1 MKIEIREAVGSSAW
15 DDIATRSAQAWLFH
29 TFGWI
34 DLEASLT
41 GARDLSFALMSGGS
55 IVAIMPLFFSEVGL
69 GPFTERLLHNALHR
83 QTGLAFAADLSAEVK
98 RQATQS
104 AMAEVLR
111 IAESLDADRIH
122 LAEQNLCAQNVS
134 DQRTEVPSFVMEYGF
149 QPGLAYGPAGFQP
162 FPGGATAVV
171 DQIVDLQASEG
182 ALMASLKQG
191 CRRNVRMAIKSGV
204 EVRDVTSADDLLDR
218 YRAIA
223 KKSADR
229 TGEALPA
236 REHIAALF
244 AAFAPDQLSV
254 LLATHKGQD
263 AGAIVLLHYESRM
276 YFFSGVSDP
285 AFLKVF
291 VNDLLHWEA
300 IRFGIKR
307 GFSHYR
313 LGPVFPTV
321 PRGWPIETV
330 TRFKGKFGAAPYA
343 ILQGS
348 LFRHPEKYKPLAL
361 LQIEQW
367 ADGRNQAAFSA

>member
-83 QTGLAFAADLSAEVK
+83 QTGLAFAADLSVEAQH
-98 RQATQS
+98 QALQS

-111 IAESLDADRIH
+111 IAESLDVDRIH
-122 LAEQNLCAQNVS
+122 LAEQNLCAQNMS
-134 DQRTEVPSFVMEYGF
+134 DHRNEVPAFVMEYGF

-171 DQIVDLQASEG
+171 DQILDLQHTQEF
-182 ALMASLKQG
+182 LMAALKKG
-191 CRRNVRMAIKSGV
+191 CRRDVRSALKSGV
-204 EVRDVTSADDLLDR
+204 SVSDVTNTDNLLDR
-218 YRAIA
+218 YMEIA
-223 KKSADR
+223 RKSAER
-229 TGEALPA
+229 TGETVPA
-236 REHIAALF
+236 RGRIDALF
-244 AAFAPDQLSV
+244 DAFAPGYLTV
-254 LLATHKGQD
+254 LLATHEGND
-263 AGAIVLLHYESRM
+263 AAAVVLLHFNNRM
-276 YFFSGVSDP
+276 YYFAGVSDP
-285 AFLKVF
+285 AFHHVY
-291 VNDLLHWEA
+291 VNDLLQWEA
-300 IRFGIKR
+300 MCLGKAR
-307 GFSHYR
+307 GYSHYR

-330 TRFKGKFGAAPYA
+330 TRFKGKFGAAPYT

-348 LFRHPEKYKPLAL
+348 LFRHPEKYVSVAEAHLARVQEMRL
-361 LQIEQW
+361 K
-367 ADGRNQAAFSA
+367 